1 MITNFLKI
9 VKNLD
14 VKVKNLIKRGYVS
27 HFIADTYPHAITQVT
42 YFGKTSNAEIVSPY
56 GLSVGLPE
64 ETNLIVFNIQGK
76 EENKACFGYSQ
87 NDRFLNLKRGEVVI
101 GSPKTKSHIKFN
113 EDGTIE
119 IDSKGTINIKVN
131 GDVNVDATKVN
142 LGVGGAKIA
151 RLGDEVTVGSSTGTI
166 TSAGENTSI

>member
-1 MITNFLKI
+1 MIERFAKI
-9 VKNLD
+9 IKNLD
-14 VKVKNLIKRGYVS
+14 VKLRNLIKRGYVS
-27 HFIADTYPHAITQVT
+27 YFIKDENLHAIAQIT
-42 YFGKTSNAEIVSPY
+42 YFGKTSNAEIISPY

-64 ETNLIVFNIQGK
+64 ETNLIIFNIQGK
-76 EENKACFGYSQ
+76 EENKACIGYSQ
-87 NDRFLNLKRGEVVI
+87 HDRFLNLKQGEVVI
-101 GSPKTKSHIKFN
+101 GSPKTKSYIKFK

-131 GDVNVDATKVN
+131 GDVNIDATKVN

-151 RLGDEVTVGSSTGTI
+151 RLGDEVTVGMAKGAI